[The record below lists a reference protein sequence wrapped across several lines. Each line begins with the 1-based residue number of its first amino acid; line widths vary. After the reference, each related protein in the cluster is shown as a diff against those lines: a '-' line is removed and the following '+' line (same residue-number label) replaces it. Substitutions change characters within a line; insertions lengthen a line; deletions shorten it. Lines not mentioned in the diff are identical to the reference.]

1 MVDVKARNL
10 IMGRFFKNNYNELV
24 KRVSFRAGT
33 PENAEDIVQE
43 AFARALKY
51 WNSYDPER
59 KELGAWFNSIL
70 NNALRDFKRDERRY
84 GMCEEFDEEEVDGVV
99 LSQTESGL
107 RKFID
112 RAIAERPSNV
122 ADVLHLYFI
131 LGYKPREIV
140 EVTDADAAFVSR
152 MVYNFR
158 EELKGQ
164 VGID

>member
-1 MVDVKARNL
+1 MTDVKARNL
-10 IMGRFFKNNYNELV
+10 ILGRFFENNYNELI
-24 KRVSFRAGT
+24 KRVSFRAGS

-43 AFARALKY
+43 AFVRALKY
-51 WNSYDPER
+51 WNSYDPEK

-70 NNALRDFKRDERRY
+70 NNALRAFKKDERLY
-84 GMCEEFDEEEVDGVV
+84 GMCDEFNEEEVDGVV
-99 LSQTESGL
+99 LSQTKSGL

-122 ADVLHLYFI
+122 ADVLHLYFV

-158 EELKGQ
+158 EELKEKIG
-164 VGID
+164 G

>member
-1 MVDVKARNL
+1 MTDVKARNL
-10 IMGRFFKNNYNELV
+10 ILGRFFENNYNELI
-24 KRVSFRAGT
+24 KRVSFRAGS

-43 AFARALKY
+43 AFVRALKY
-51 WNSYDPER
+51 WNSYDPEK

-70 NNALRDFKRDERRY
+70 NNALRAFKKDERLY
-84 GMCEEFDEEEVDGVV
+84 GMCDEFNEEEVDGVV

-112 RAIAERPSNV
+112 RAISERPSNI

-158 EELKGQ
+158 EELKEKIGE
-164 VGID
+164 

>member
-1 MVDVKARNL
+1 MTDVKARNL
-10 IMGRFFKNNYNELV
+10 ILGRFFENNYNELI
-24 KRVSFRAGT
+24 KRVSFRAGS

-43 AFARALKY
+43 AFVRALKY
-51 WNSYDPER
+51 WNSYDPEK

-70 NNALRDFKRDERRY
+70 NNALRAFKKDERLY
-84 GMCEEFDEEEVDGVV
+84 GMCDEFNEEEVDGVV

-112 RAIAERPSNV
+112 RAISERPSNI

-158 EELKGQ
+158 EELKEKIG
-164 VGID
+164 G